1 MKYQYLNISKGE
13 DSYIV
18 SSEFYKFRIEFS
30 YDEDG
35 TLLLHSFFGP
45 GISLD
50 DLEEL
55 EQFVMEE
62 FEEDFEDCEEED
74 EDEKD
79 TKAEISTLFRAVKA
93 DKSGKIWQALKG
105 LKNDAERIE
114 ALTEWCTDA
123 EWFDKAK
130 ALYNIG
136 KDENWNKLNQE
147 NTKKSEQNAFEFH
160 YEADLKTLNESP
172 EKFFSTFYINGYVV
186 PQEVVENTV
195 PEEFCKQINEF
206 YKVEFF
212 ELAKTKWQED
222 KTLAACIDAENEID
236 TLYKAVKAKKG
247 WVWEAFTG
255 KTDKAR
261 KSELANW
268 LKDERFNREIHED
281 YPAEYGSAS
290 SLSLHAYDCCG
301 YLFCRIRAIQ
311 EEYADILSI
320 PSSCGILIFDV
331 EHIYGIIEFEG
342 FRRAFADVWNRQ
354 RGPQAPKLYPT
365 DLNSMYLVKK
375 FTANDAG
382 KITESG
388 WDYFFSNFPSTVT
401 RTYNEFLNK

>member
-30 YDEDG
+30 YDEEG
-35 TLLLHSFFGP
+35 TLQLHSYYGH

-50 DLEEL
+50 TIDEL
-55 EQFVMEE
+55 EQLVMEE
-62 FEEDFEDCEEED
+62 FGEDFNDYE
-74 EDEKD
+74 
-79 TKAEISTLFRAVKA
+79 EISENILDFDEELNRLAKDSVA
-93 DKSGKIWQALKG
+93 KG
-105 LKNDAERIE
+105 
-114 ALTEWCTDA
+114 
-123 EWFDKAK
+123 
-130 ALYNIG
+130 
-136 KDENWNKLNQE
+136 
-147 NTKKSEQNAFEFH
+147 EQNAREFH
-160 YEADLKTLNESP
+160 HEADLKILNESP
-172 EKFFSTFYINGYVV
+172 EKFFSTFYINRYVAQ
-186 PQEVVENTV
+186 QEVLENTV
-195 PEEFCKQINEF
+195 PEEFRKQITEF

-255 KTDKAR
+255 KTEKAR

-320 PSSCGILIFDV
+320 PSSCGILFFDV
-331 EHIYGIIEFEG
+331 EHIYGVIEFEG
-342 FRRAFADVWNRQ
+342 FRKAFADAWNRQ

-365 DLNSMYLVKK
+365 DSNSMYLVKK
-375 FTANDAG
+375 FTTNEAG
-382 KITESG
+382 KITESQ
-388 WDYFFSNFPSTVT
+388 WDYFFSNFTSTVT

>member
-35 TLLLHSFFGP
+35 TLLLHSYYGN

-50 DLEEL
+50 MLDEL
-55 EQFVMEE
+55 EQFVKEK
-62 FEEDFEDCEEED
+62 FEEDFEFASGTNIDFD
-74 EDEKD
+74 LYGRPILDD
-79 TKAEISTLFRAVKA
+79 NAEISSFEENL
-93 DKSGKIWQALKG
+93 KI
-105 LKNDAERIE
+105 
-114 ALTEWCTDA
+114 
-123 EWFDKAK
+123 
-130 ALYNIG
+130 
-136 KDENWNKLNQE
+136 
-147 NTKKSEQNAFEFH
+147 
-160 YEADLKTLNESP
+160 LNESP
-172 EKFFSTFYINGYVV
+172 EKFFSTFNINGYVL

-195 PEEFCKQINEF
+195 LEEFCKQINEF

-320 PSSCGILIFDV
+320 PSSCGILFAGS
-331 EHIYGIIEFEG
+331 EHIYGIIEFKG

-365 DLNSMYLVKK
+365 DSDSMHLVKK
-375 FTANDAG
+375 FTANKSG
-382 KITESG
+382 KIIENE
-388 WDYFFSNFPSTVT
+388 WDNFFSNFPSTVT
-401 RTYNEFLNK
+401 RTYNEFMNK